1 MYLVI
6 HKVGTLGAVAG
17 IKGGNAC
24 PLKTRGV
31 QCHYIGSR

>member
-1 MYLVI
+1 MYFVI

-17 IKGGNAC
+17 IKGGNSC
-24 PLKTRGV
+24 TLKTRGV